1 MNTSPADLTNITHSH
16 FIIFIKTQLEHME
29 NGDVC
34 SKQCYKKLVGIGND
48 LIQNFEE
55 QDITAEIV
63 PILSNAQ
70 LIQLGLTTIATTGS
84 SFRLPK

>member
-1 MNTSPADLTNITHSH
+1 MATSAPNSAIRRL
-16 FIIFIKTQLEHME
+16 LE
-29 NGDVC
+29 
-34 SKQCYKKLVGIGND
+34 LVGIGND

-63 PILSNAQ
+63 SILSNAQ

-84 SFRLPK
+84 SFYLPKSQHEKWGASTFSLSFCQ

>member
-1 MNTSPADLTNITHSH
+1 MAASAPKSAMRRL
-16 FIIFIKTQLEHME
+16 LE
-29 NGDVC
+29 
-34 SKQCYKKLVGIGND
+34 LVGIGND

-70 LIQLGLTTIATTGS
+70 LIQLGLATIATTGS
-84 SFRLPK
+84 SFYLPK

>member
-1 MNTSPADLTNITHSH
+1 
-16 FIIFIKTQLEHME
+16 ME

-84 SFRLPK
+84 SFYLPKLQHEKWGASTFSLSFCQ

>member
-1 MNTSPADLTNITHSH
+1 
-16 FIIFIKTQLEHME
+16 ME

-84 SFRLPK
+84 SFYLPKSQHEKWGASTFSLSFCQ

>member
-1 MNTSPADLTNITHSH
+1 MATSAPNCAMRRL
-16 FIIFIKTQLEHME
+16 QE
-29 NGDVC
+29 
-34 SKQCYKKLVGIGND
+34 LVGVGND

-70 LIQLGLTTIATTGS
+70 LIQLGSTTIATTGS
-84 SFRLPK
+84 SFYLPK

>member
-1 MNTSPADLTNITHSH
+1 
-16 FIIFIKTQLEHME
+16 ME

-84 SFRLPK
+84 SFYLPKSQHEKWGASTFSLSFFQ

>member
-1 MNTSPADLTNITHSH
+1 MATSAPNSAIRRL
-16 FIIFIKTQLEHME
+16 LE
-29 NGDVC
+29 
-34 SKQCYKKLVGIGND
+34 LVGIGND

-84 SFRLPK
+84 SFYLPKSQHEKWGASTFSLSFCQ

>member
-1 MNTSPADLTNITHSH
+1 MATSAPYSAIRRL
-16 FIIFIKTQLEHME
+16 LE
-29 NGDVC
+29 
-34 SKQCYKKLVGIGND
+34 LVGIGND

-84 SFRLPK
+84 SFYLPKSQHEKWGASTFSLSFCQ

>member
-1 MNTSPADLTNITHSH
+1 MATSAPNSAIRRL
-16 FIIFIKTQLEHME
+16 LE
-29 NGDVC
+29 
-34 SKQCYKKLVGIGND
+34 LVGIGND

-70 LIQLGLTTIATTGS
+70 LIQLGLTTIANTGS
-84 SFRLPK
+84 SFYLPKSQHEKWGASTFSLSFCQ

>member
-1 MNTSPADLTNITHSH
+1 
-16 FIIFIKTQLEHME
+16 ME

-84 SFRLPK
+84 SFYLPK